1 MNVVGEMLFTSRVM
15 IFTMYYITVF
25 IVLKT
30 RVSRHYCFIWAAL
43 SPTHENIDLCETQV
57 RSEAQW
63 KLDCRKGDMTNSLV
77 NIMVVMF
84 DGGKVSAE
92 IIVSIE
98 HSSRVCFILA
108 VIAAFVLTMLQSGD
122 KDMSK
127 MHLKYLC
134 VCVCVCVGVGV
145 GVGVVYVCVT

>member
-1 MNVVGEMLFTSRVM
+1 
-15 IFTMYYITVF
+15 
-25 IVLKT
+25 
-30 RVSRHYCFIWAAL
+30 
-43 SPTHENIDLCETQV
+43 
-57 RSEAQW
+57 
-63 KLDCRKGDMTNSLV
+63 MTNSLV

-134 VCVCVCVGVGV
+134 VCVCVCVWVWV
-145 GVGVVYVCVT
+145 WVWVLYMCVLHRYALIRTCMGMKNCYYYIYIFKGLNLLVDILSRE